1 MYNKIKLL
9 LSAVI
14 LSATMTGINPMPA
27 VPNTVITAKAAAKPA
42 LNKKSATLTVGQTF
56 QLKMKNNKKAV
67 KWTSSNKKV
76 ASVSGSGLVKAK
88 KNGKATV
95 TAKIGSK
102 KYRCFIKVKTL
113 KIKSIKL
120 QGISSMETDSS
131 ARIDASI
138 SPSNASNRKLKWK
151 SSNTKVLSV
160 SSNGVLTAKKTGTA
174 VITAAAAN
182 GSKKKASRKITIV
195 EKQVP
200 SAGNVSAIP
209 VRPKEEAAIEIHS
222 TEIRKLA
229 PNADESVLHAFE
241 YLGFEVEKNSY
252 GQYSG
257 YFTVK
262 ERKIYLKNLSGT
274 TIYHELGHF
283 LAWLD
288 RSRDQKSDF
297 AAVYQKEKSKVNAL
311 NKYYIT
317 QNSSEYYAESY
328 RDYILAPDKLKAE
341 RPSTY
346 AAIQSSLKYLEESGD
361 TYLARV
367 KSAYEQTYW
376 N

>member
-1 MYNKIKLL
+1 MHKKIKIL

-14 LSATMTGINPMPA
+14 LSTTMAGINPMPV
-27 VPNTVITAKAAAKPA
+27 VPNTVITAEAAAKPV
-42 LNKKSATLTVGQTF
+42 LNKKSATLTAGQTL
-56 QLKMKNNKKAV
+56 QLKVKNNKKAV

-76 ASVSGSGLVKAK
+76 ASVSGNGLVKAK

-102 KYRCFIKVKTL
+102 KYRCSIKVKTL
-113 KIKSIKL
+113 KVKSIKL
-120 QGISSMETDSS
+120 QGISSMETGSS
-131 ARIDASI
+131 AKFGVSI
-138 SPSNASNRKLKWK
+138 SPSNASNQKLKWK

-160 SSNGVLTAKKTGTA
+160 SSTGVLTAKKAGTA
-174 VITAAAAN
+174 VITATAAD
-182 GSKKKASRKITIV
+182 GSKKKTSRKITV
-195 EKQVP
+195 VKKQA
-200 SAGNVSAIP
+200 SSGNTAATP
-209 VRPKEEAAIEIHS
+209 AYPTEAATIEIHS

-252 GQYSG
+252 AQYSG

-288 RSRDQKSDF
+288 RSRDEKADF
-297 AAVYQKEKSKVNAL
+297 IAIYQKEKSKVTAV

-328 RDYILAPDKLKAE
+328 KDYVLTPEKLKAE

-346 AAIQSSLKYLEESGD
+346 AAIQNSLKYLEESGD

-367 KSAYEQTYW
+367 KNAYERAYW